1 MSLAPLTLADQQLV
15 KDRLRLEIV
24 KEELLDLSRA
34 TCDTRAVL
42 AAGTATR
49 AAIHQALAALEGR
62 WLRAIAGEDQE
73 TRVHYLL
80 ADTLHSVLQ
89 ELAARLPAAAAA
101 LPLVGERLA
110 RGLRP
115 RPLLT
120 VSQWADR
127 HRVLESGTNSPGM
140 WRTALTPYL
149 QAIQDDLSE
158 HAPVRTIVFMK
169 SAGVGGTEAMFN
181 WVGYIMSHL
190 QNKDL
195 LMVVPTLELRDRS
208 LNPRLAKMIDESPAL
223 AGLVTTASRNKA
235 NRGDL
240 LEYGARARII
250 RAGAN
255 SPDSLRSDHL
265 PYVILDEVDAFP
277 WDVGNEGDP
286 LSLIENRQ
294 RTFTR
299 AKTYM
304 VSTPTIAGQSRIE
317 QMYQRSDQRRYQV
330 PCPHCGHFQPL
341 EWSQLHYRKAPPAVS
356 TGPSAYQTAPQV
368 LEAWYVCR
376 DCGAEIAEGH
386 KPAMLAAGR
395 WVAAR
400 KDIKLIHGYH
410 LNALYAPIGL
420 GLSWT
425 QVAQKWENAQGDTA
439 ELKAFVNT
447 FLGETW
453 QEQGDGIDDLS
464 LISRLEDY
472 PATLAFGLI
481 TAGVDVQKD
490 RLEASLVGWGPGEE
504 GWLIDHHILPGD
516 TTAPEVWDDLD
527 ALLRE
532 HRVGMACIDSGY
544 NAQLVYDFVRPRPR
558 WTRAIKG
565 FDGMGRPLVEDARK
579 RQQRLRR
586 RARNGVQIEP
596 LGVDQGKAI
605 LYARLKL
612 LTPGPGYIHFPRGQA
627 CDDEYFSQLAAEKLV
642 TKIRGHR
649 PHQEWVRVRAR
660 NEALDCL
667 VYALAACRLA
677 NVDLEQAKGRVSL
690 EWDRD
695 PVTSQALTKPEQP
708 AAPPPPPA
716 ASVPRPADPPRETPA
731 STTQEPATPP
741 PAPPRSYRVQAQPEP
756 SAPAKRP
763 PAKTAPRRATG
774 WL

>member
-149 QAIQDDLSE
+149 RAIQDDLSE

-250 RAGAN
+250 KAGAN

-341 EWSQLHYRKAPPAVS
+341 EWSQLHYRKAPPAAA
-356 TGPSAYQTAPQV
+356 PSVYQTAPQV

-472 PATLAFGLI
+472 PANLGFGLI

-677 NVDLEQAKGRVSL
+677 DVDLDKPRLSL
-690 EWDRD
+690 SATPDLIDRL
-695 PVTSQALTKPEQP
+695 AE
-708 AAPPPPPA
+708 AAPDPA
-716 ASVPRPADPPRETPA
+716 PGTNSAPAPADPPRP
-731 STTQEPATPP
+731 
-741 PAPPRSYRVQAQPEP
+741 YRVQAPP
-756 SAPAKRP
+756 SPSRPPAKRP
-763 PAKTAPRRATG
+763 PRRSPGLAPSD
-774 WL
+774 WLL